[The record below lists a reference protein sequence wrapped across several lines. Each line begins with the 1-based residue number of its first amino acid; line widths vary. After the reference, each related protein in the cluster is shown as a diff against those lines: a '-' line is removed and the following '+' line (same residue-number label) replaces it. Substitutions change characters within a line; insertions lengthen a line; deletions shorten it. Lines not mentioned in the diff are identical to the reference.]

1 MATAR
6 RSAPVQEE
14 KPNADQS
21 GEPILS
27 TADLLNLGA
36 GSSTTV
42 AISGVKN
49 ARVREVATEV
59 AERVSKIVGMSEAEK
74 DQTRVSILN
83 AQLEALREALPGEE
97 KDIAELIA
105 SLDQSL
111 IGMDDDFMK
120 LQEFTP
126 EEQRGIDRAAEAHQS
141 ATVRFQTA
149 EAALERVKNAVFFRG
164 TRIAAAQAER
174 TAAELEVKVTLDRQ
188 IEAKKIAS
196 RTRSRR
202 LQGASIKE
210 SFARVEKNVQH
221 TQRVLMERRQM
232 TQKQYELNHT
242 AKTTAYANKQAAAKA
257 MEAATKDMERLQ
269 AKFTLES
276 QQCQAIPAGTEARVK
291 KEAEVSQIQRDL
303 EQAKSAHDRAVVLYQ
318 DLEKAT
324 RKLELDEASLRGGIH
339 SLDVMLA
346 DLTANSEIWKT
357 EFETRLVQIK
367 DTATQEATAE
377 LLQVGSLARQKNAL
391 ASGQFLVASLE
402 KLTTLAENSPAEI
415 ANLQTVRDATAEA
428 VAGIAKRWEKITA
441 DAKKSADSGGSSA
454 V

>member
-6 RSAPVQEE
+6 RNAAVPVETSQ
-14 KPNADQS
+14 ADES

-36 GSSTTV
+36 GTSTTV
-42 AISGVKN
+42 ATATSGVKN
-49 ARVREVATEV
+49 ARVRAVATEV
-59 AERVSKIVGMSEAEK
+59 AERVNKIVGMSEAEK

-120 LQEFTP
+120 LQEFNA
-126 EEQRGIDRAAEAHQS
+126 EEQRGIDRANEEHQN

-149 EAALERVKNAVFFRG
+149 ETALAKAKNATFFRG
-164 TRIAAAQAER
+164 SR
-174 TAAELEVKVTLDRQ
+174 TAAAETERTEAEKAVKLALDKQ

-210 SFARVEKNVQH
+210 SFARVQKNVEH
-221 TQRVLMERRQM
+221 TQRVLMERRKM
-232 TQKQYELNHT
+232 TQEQYDLNHT
-242 AKTTAYANKQAAAKA
+242 AKTTAYANKQAAAKG
-257 MEAATKDMERLQ
+257 METAAKDMERLQ
-269 AKFTLES
+269 AKLALES
-276 QQCQAIPAGTEARVK
+276 QQCTSIAAGTEARVK
-291 KEAEVSQIQRDL
+291 QEAVVSQTQREL
-303 EQAKSAHDRAVVLYQ
+303 EQARSAHDRAVVLYQ

-346 DLTANSEIWKT
+346 DITANSEIWKT

-441 DAKKSADSGGSSA
+441 DAKKSADNGLSK
-454 V
+454 